1 MTTGRLEVTA
11 ADIARL
17 AEVKPTAVSNWRKR
31 HDDFPQPVGGTDRSP
46 RFDLAE
52 VEEWLGRQGKARRI
66 AVAERLWQSF
76 ESARAGSAA
85 EDALAL
91 TGLLLFHLHHH
102 PGVQS
107 PRDKAGLVRLMER
120 AEHTFA
126 EAPGGTVGS
135 LGELLSSLQYE
146 LGTRL
151 LSLLVTATEAAA
163 ADGARTT
170 FDDLCARF
178 LHQGPRSSL
187 AATPRELA
195 DLMVAL
201 AGPPTDGVVLDASCG
216 SGTFLLAA
224 SDAGAT
230 RVQGQE
236 LSHSLALL
244 TALRMAFHNTDPAA
258 TAVSFDVHTGDF
270 LRRPAFRP
278 GRAAAVVGHP
288 PFADRN
294 WGHEELVNHV
304 GWEYGIPSRG
314 ESELAW
320 IQQALT
326 HAAPGAPVVLL
337 LPPAVALRPSGRRI
351 RQELLRRGALRAVIS
366 LPAGYAAH
374 YALAL
379 QIWVLRRPE
388 QDELPPARVLLA
400 DSGEEQDPRMLIQ
413 HLWARYVAAAEDDSS
428 SFPERPGVARLV
440 PVMDLLDDDVDLTPR
455 RHLPQSAALG
465 VSAETLDADRTAVD
479 QTLRALRS
487 ALPSVGALPGL
498 PDLTEA
504 ARAGVRVATLAELA
518 KSGVVVL
525 RRPAHTERHRSAA
538 DVHRGQTGSAPPP
551 TLGPG
556 EALFLTA
563 RDVVTGR
570 PPSEVGPAPDD
581 IVQHQPVRVG
591 DVLLPVTAR
600 NVVARVATAEDADAY
615 PAATLH
621 HIRVA
626 NTDILDPWYLA
637 GFLSSV
643 EGAHQAASTTS
654 SLGSHTRLD
663 PRRVRVPLFP
673 IDRQHAYGAAFRTV
687 ADFSRLLRTAHEMGQ
702 DLARDATEAVAGA
715 LRGRGGGE
723 AHDAPAGA
731 RADVAP

>member
-1 MTTGRLEVTA
+1 MTTGRVEVTA

-52 VEEWLGRQGKARRI
+52 VEEWLGRQGKARHI

-91 TGLLLFHLHHH
+91 TGLLLFHLHRH
-102 PGVQS
+102 PGAQS
-107 PRDKAGLVRLMER
+107 PRDKAGLVQLMER

-135 LGELLSSLQYE
+135 LGELLSPLQYE
-146 LGTRL
+146 LGARL
-151 LSLLVTATEAAA
+151 LSLLVTAAEAAT

-170 FDDLCARF
+170 FDDLCTRF
-178 LHQGPRSSL
+178 LHQGPRSGL

-195 DLMVAL
+195 DLMVTL
-201 AGPPTDGVVLDASCG
+201 AGPPTDGAVLDASCG

-224 SDAGAT
+224 ADGGAT

-244 TALRMAFHNTDPAA
+244 AALRLAFRNTDPAA
-258 TAVSFDVHTGDF
+258 TAVSFDVHTGDY

-294 WGHEELVNHV
+294 WGHEELVDHV
-304 GWEYGIPSRG
+304 GWEYGIPPRS

-320 IQQALT
+320 IQQALA

-337 LPPAVALRPSGRRI
+337 LPPAVAFRPSGRRI

-388 QDELPPARVLLA
+388 PGELPPARVLLA
-400 DSGEEQDPRMLIQ
+400 DSGEEQDPSMLIQ
-413 HLWARYVAAAEDDSS
+413 DLWARYVAAADDDDSS
-428 SFPERPGVARLV
+428 FPARPGIARLV
-440 PVMDLLDDDVDLTPR
+440 PVMDLLDEDVDLTPR
-455 RHLPQSAALG
+455 RHLPQSATLG
-465 VSAETLDADRTAVD
+465 VSAETLDAGRTAVD
-479 QTLRALRS
+479 EILRALRS
-487 ALPSVGALPGL
+487 ALPAVGALPGL
-498 PDLTEA
+498 PDLAEA
-504 ARAGVRVATLAELA
+504 ARAGVRIATLAELA

-525 RRPAHTERHRSAA
+525 RRPVHTERHRPAA
-538 DVHRGQTGSAPPP
+538 DVHRGQAGSAPPP
-551 TLGPG
+551 APGPG

-600 NVVARVATAEDADAY
+600 SVVARVATVEDADAY

-643 EGAHQAASTTS
+643 EGAHQAVSATS

-673 IDRQHAYGAAFRTV
+673 IDRQRAYGAAFRAV
-687 ADFSRLLRTAHEMGQ
+687 ADFSRLLRTAHDMGQ

-715 LRGRGGGE
+715 LRGRGGAE
-723 AHDAPAGA
+723 AHDAPASA
-731 RADVAP
+731 RAHVAR